1 MVVFIRNTRKRLESI
16 KSELSNKLDW
26 FEFCKRVEM
35 EERVRSV
42 SELVNKFGLDKITD
56 DVNLALKVVRMG
68 SRPTMKNAIRPKLNV
83 EDPLYEFDY
92 DDE

>member
-1 MVVFIRNTRKRLESI
+1 MVIFIRNTRKRLESI

-56 DVNLALKVVRMG
+56 DINLALKVVRMG
-68 SRPTMKNAIRPKLNV
+68 SRPTMKNTIRPKLNV